1 MDDSGRTKYAVLFNV
16 YGGPGSQTVDL
27 RFAGYDWHGY
37 LACGLQYIVV
47 AVDGRGTGFKGRG
60 VRSVVKGDLGFWE
73 TQDQVSAA
81 RIWAGRNYVD
91 PRRIGIWGWVSGRVG
106 EGWREVR
113 LMTLTELWRVHGGE
127 GCRGAQLL

>member
-81 RIWAGRNYVD
+81 RIWANSV
-91 PRRIGIWGWVSGRVG
+91 PRY
-106 EGWREVR
+106 
-113 LMTLTELWRVHGGE
+113 LPP
-127 GCRGAQLL
+127 AQLRAARRRDQRPTTV